1 MRGVG
6 ILTAPISRLCHVAP
20 AATLSFSLFLS
31 LTAMGFVD
39 NGISVRRMFQKEEMD
54 ELRPQ
59 FHALI

>member
-1 MRGVG
+1 
-6 ILTAPISRLCHVAP
+6 
-20 AATLSFSLFLS
+20 
-31 LTAMGFVD
+31 MGFVD